1 MDVVMLLL
9 NAKCALFVYSKYN
22 CNDTSGLHADCSLI
36 LIIYVVV
43 SSEFQSGQN
52 NLSDC

>member
-22 CNDTSGLHADCSLI
+22 CNDTSGLHADI

-43 SSEFQSGQN
+43 SLEFQSGQN